1 MTQIPARQNFVDAYA
16 GEAPWDIGRPQASFL
31 AIADQVASPVLD
43 AGCGTGDI
51 ALELAAR
58 GHQVTGFDYLEE
70 PIRRARAKAAERK
83 LTVDFR
89 VADALSLTG
98 WSERFNTVVD
108 SGLFHVFSDEDRR
121 RYVAGLAHILNPG
134 GRLFMMCFSD
144 EEPGEFGPRR
154 VSQKELQA
162 AFADGWAIESI
173 EPARFEINPR
183 FTGATFT
190 PGGPKSWFVTVQ
202 RSI

>member
-1 MTQIPARQNFVDAYA
+1 MTQISARQNFVDAYA

-70 PIRRARAKAAERK
+70 PIRRAKSKAADRG
-83 LTVDFR
+83 LPVDFR
-89 VADALSLTG
+89 IADALKLSD
-98 WSERFNTVVD
+98 WPERFNTVVD
-108 SGLFHVFSDEDRR
+108 SGLFHVFSDDDRH
-121 RYVAGLAHILNPG
+121 RYVAGLAHVLNPN

-154 VSQKELQA
+154 ISQIELQA
-162 AFADGWAIESI
+162 AFADGWDIESI
-173 EPARFEINPR
+173 KPTRFETNPK
-183 FTGATFT
+183 FTGATFS
-190 PGGPKSWFVTVQ
+190 PGGPKSWFAIVRRQ
-202 RSI
+202 K